1 MEFTYQAVDRTGQL
15 QAGSVQASSQAAAL
29 SELAR
34 MHLVPIRVKLEGSRD
49 WSESLAR
56 PIRLRRLLSTRDVV
70 ALTLGL
76 ASLLKAG
83 LVLDRALN
91 VLGSTSDRPGIR
103 RLCTDLERRVRAGS
117 AFGAALEAHQRIFP
131 RYYVTMARAG
141 ELGGSL
147 AEGLE
152 RLGAFVARAAA
163 IRERIVASLI
173 YPAMLAGMILLTLV
187 LVLTVVLPKF
197 KSLFA
202 ESQISLPL
210 PTEIVLALGD
220 FVKGYGW
227 ICATVTLMGV
237 IALFRAW
244 RDPTLGPRL
253 DLRLLRARW
262 TFELVAKTETS
273 RFLRTVGTLSR
284 NGVPLP
290 QATHVALGMLN
301 NRALLAAAREVHER
315 LKQGQD
321 LSRLLDRADVFPK
334 AAVQLARVGEETGRL
349 PELLI
354 EAADTLDREAQGTID
369 RLLSVL
375 VPGIT
380 IAMGALVAALIA
392 SVLVG
397 ILSLN
402 DLAF

>member
-1 MEFTYQAVDRTGQL
+1 MEFSYKAVDPTGRVQT
-15 QAGSVQASSQAAAL
+15 GRVQAATHAAAL

-34 MHLVPIRVKLEGSRD
+34 MHLLPVQVQQQDGQGWAGWLGQTIH
-49 WSESLAR
+49 
-56 PIRLRRLLSTRDVV
+56 LRKQLSTRDVV
-70 ALTLGL
+70 ALTVGL

-91 VLGSTSDRPGIR
+91 VLGATSDRAGIR
-103 RLCTDLERRVRAGS
+103 RLCADLERNVRSGSTFGS
-117 AFGAALEAHQRIFP
+117 ALESHQDIFP

-141 ELGGSL
+141 EIGGSL
-147 AEGLE
+147 GDGLE
-152 RLGAFVARAAA
+152 RLGAFVERAAT

-173 YPAMLAGMILLTLV
+173 YPAVLAAMILLTLV

-197 KSLFA
+197 KALFS
-202 ESQISLPL
+202 ESQIDLPL
-210 PTEIVLALGD
+210 PTRAVLVLGD
-220 FVKGYGW
+220 FVRDYGW
-227 ICATVTLMGV
+227 IVAAATVVGG
-237 IALFRAW
+237 IALIRAW
-244 RDPTLGPRL
+244 RDPSLGLRI
-253 DLRLLRARW
+253 DLRLVRSRW
-262 TFELVAKTETS
+262 TFGLIAKTQTS
-273 RFLRTVGTLSR
+273 QFLRTVGTLSR

-290 QATHVALGMLN
+290 MATSVALGMLT

-315 LKQGQD
+315 LKQGNS
-321 LSRLLDRADVFPK
+321 LSQLLDQGGVFPK

-349 PELLI
+349 AELLI

-380 IAMGALVAALIA
+380 ILMGALVAGLIA

>member
-1 MEFTYQAVDRTGQL
+1 MEFNYKAIDRAGQM
-15 QAGSVQASSQAAAL
+15 QAGSLQAPSQAAAL
-29 SELAR
+29 NELAR
-34 MHLVPIRVKLEGSRD
+34 MQLVPVRVQLQHRRD
-49 WSESLAR
+49 WALSLGN
-56 PIRLRRLLSTRDVV
+56 PIRWRRVLSTRDIV

-91 VLGSTSDRPGIR
+91 VLGSTSDRAGIR
-103 RLCTDLERRVRAGS
+103 NLCADLERQVRSGS
-117 AFGAALEAHQRIFP
+117 TFGSSLESHQRIFP
-131 RYYVTMARAG
+131 QYYVTMARAG
-141 ELGGSL
+141 EIGGSL

-152 RLGAFVARAAA
+152 RLGAFVERAAS

-173 YPAMLAGMILLTLV
+173 YPAMLAAMILLTLV

-202 ESQISLPL
+202 ESQVSLPL
-210 PTEIVLALGD
+210 PTRAVLALGD
-220 FVKGYGW
+220 FVRDYGW
-227 ICATVTLMGV
+227 ICAAVGFAGIVLLART
-237 IALFRAW
+237 W

-253 DLRLLRARW
+253 DRRLLQARW
-262 TFELVAKTETS
+262 TFGLIAKTQTS

-290 QATHVALGMLN
+290 QATNVALSMLS
-301 NRALLAAAREVHER
+301 NRALFTAARDVHER
-315 LKQGQD
+315 LKQGHD
-321 LSRLLDRADVFPK
+321 LSRLLDRAEVFPK

-349 PELLI
+349 ADMLI
-354 EAADTLDREAQGTID
+354 EAADTLDREAQGSID

-380 IAMGALVAALIA
+380 IVMGALVAALIA

>member
-1 MEFTYQAVDRTGQL
+1 MEFNYKAVDRTGQM
-15 QAGSVQASSQAAAL
+15 QAGSLQAISQSAAL
-29 SELAR
+29 NELAR
-34 MHLVPIRVKLEGSRD
+34 MELLPVRVQLQDRPAWAGS
-49 WSESLAR
+49 LGR
-56 PIRLRRLLSTRDVV
+56 PIRFGQVLSTRDIV

-91 VLGSTSDRPGIR
+91 VLGSTSDRAGIR
-103 RLCTDLERRVRAGS
+103 RLCSDLERQVRSGS
-117 AFGAALEAHQRIFP
+117 TFGAALEGHQRIFP
-131 RYYVTMARAG
+131 HYYVTMARAG
-141 ELGGSL
+141 EIGGSL

-152 RLGAFVARAAA
+152 RLGAFVERAAS
-163 IRERIVASLI
+163 IRERIIASLI
-173 YPAMLAGMILLTLV
+173 YPIMLAGMILLTLV

-210 PTEIVLALGD
+210 PTRLVLGLGD
-220 FVKGYGW
+220 FVKDYGW
-227 ICATVTLMGV
+227 ICAAIGLLG
-237 IALFRAW
+237 IILLARAW

-262 TFELVAKTETS
+262 TFGLIAKTQTS

-290 QATHVALGMLN
+290 QATNVALGMLS
-301 NRALLAAAREVHER
+301 NRALLTAARDVHER
-315 LKQGQD
+315 LKQGHE
-321 LSRLLDRADVFPK
+321 LSRLLDRAEVFPK
-334 AAVQLARVGEETGRL
+334 AAVQLIRVGEETGRL
-349 PELLI
+349 ADLLI
-354 EAADTLDREAQGTID
+354 EAADALDREAQGTID

-380 IAMGALVAALIA
+380 IVMGALVAALIA

>member
-1 MEFTYQAVDRTGQL
+1 MEFTYKAVDRSGQL
-15 QAGSVQASSQAAAL
+15 QAGSLQATSQAAAL
-29 SELAR
+29 SELSR
-34 MHLVPIRVKLEGSRD
+34 MHLVPISVQLQEARGWAGLLGR
-49 WSESLAR
+49 SLTLNQSL
-56 PIRLRRLLSTRDVV
+56 PTRDIV

-103 RLCTDLERRVRAGS
+103 RLCADLERKVRSGS
-117 AFGAALEAHQRIFP
+117 TFGAALESHQRIFP

-141 ELGGSL
+141 EIGGSL

-152 RLGAFVARAAA
+152 RLGAFVERAAS
-163 IRERIVASLI
+163 IRERIIASLI

-197 KSLFA
+197 KTLFA
-202 ESQISLPL
+202 ESQVSLPL
-210 PTEIVLALGD
+210 PTRMVLALGD
-220 FVKGYGW
+220 FVRDYGW
-227 ICATVTLMGV
+227 VCVAAAVASAIVLLRT
-237 IALFRAW
+237 W
-244 RDPTLGPRL
+244 RDPHLGPRI
-253 DLRLLRARW
+253 DLQILRSRW
-262 TFELVAKTETS
+262 TFGLIAKIQTS
-273 RFLRTVGTLSR
+273 RFLRTVGTLAR

-290 QATHVALGMLN
+290 QATHVALGMLS
-301 NRALLAAAREVHER
+301 NRALVSAAKDVHER
-315 LKQGQD
+315 LKQGND
-321 LSRLLDRADVFPK
+321 LSRLLDRAEVFPK

-349 PELLI
+349 SDLLI
-354 EAADTLDREAQGTID
+354 EAADTLDREAQGTLD

-375 VPGIT
+375 VPTIT